1 MQQRRKIIGNSF
13 LSIAILGALF
23 LLVELIFQSFGR
35 SICQTEGCRV
45 VSQHTRFGDI
55 SIILIG
61 LSTCALLAF
70 FSFLTLYRNRTGFE
84 KYINL
89 ILVVSLAAEGYF
101 AGYQAFSIHAAC
113 FICLITLGIFLTLGM
128 LRLLYGETN
137 VLAGFL
143 SFAAVLAF
151 FYLVLP
157 AERTVTFPE
166 DELIL
171 FYSKECKYCAELMK
185 EIDANNIRITHVLV
199 GEYSGFLKQIGIEHV
214 PTLYVNRRN
223 QKIFL
228 TGKEAISQYLFAD
241 KPKPAAAAVPGL
253 VDKPKP
259 AVKTVPGLI
268 EPNRW
273 EPYSLEPNR
282 LPILNDTLLNTLN
295 QSDDKGMCKET
306 EKCD

>member
-1 MQQRRKIIGNSF
+1 MQQHRKIIGNVF
-13 LSIAILGALF
+13 LSIALLGVF
-23 LLVELIFQSFGR
+23 FFLVELIFQSFGR

-45 VSQHTRFGDI
+45 VSQHARFGDI

-61 LSTCALLAF
+61 LVTCALLSF
-70 FSFLTLYRNRTGFE
+70 FSFLTLYRNRTEFE

-101 AGYQAFSIHAAC
+101 AGYQAFSINAAC
-113 FICLITLGIFLTLGM
+113 FFCLITLGIFLTLGM

-143 SFAAVLAF
+143 SFAVVLAL

-171 FYSKECKYCAELMK
+171 FYSKECKYCTELMK
-185 EIDANNIRITHVLV
+185 EVDAHKIRITHVLV

-214 PTLYVNRRN
+214 PTLYVNRQN

-228 TGKEAISQYLFAD
+228 TGTEAIGQYLFAN
-241 KPKPAAAAVPGL
+241 KT
-253 VDKPKP
+253 KP
-259 AVKTVPGLI
+259 AVKTVPGI
-268 EPNRW
+268 T
-273 EPYSLEPNR
+273 EPNR
-282 LPILNDTLLNTLN
+282 LPILNDTLFNTLN
-295 QSDDKGMCKET
+295 ASDDKGMCKET